1 MDAGVELSATTSNG
15 NGIRRYSDGIY
26 PVVPAPSL
34 SSSSSPPLLPSSAA
48 AAAAAGGGR
57 RSRLSCSWIFCTTL
71 KLCNTVAVTILAVLV
86 VYIFLQLQYVNYQIA
101 AQAQRLDD
109 LVNQVTTQQ
118 SSEIAQLNQKVDSN
132 HSLTLYQMAGTF
144 GLLTWLITIFHMT
157 SHIRN
162 WHAPIVQRKIVT
174 ILWMPPIY
182 GTTAFLSLV
191 FPVANGYL
199 AVISD
204 FYEAYVIYTFLAFL
218 IAVLGRGNRQVVVNV
233 LAQHASHLAK
243 PTRCLS
249 SCYHPPPASSP
260 QAKAN
265 AVLLECQ
272 VLCMQFVFLRP
283 LTSIARFV
291 ATTLAENHAHEQQQ
305 LQAFAYSSSSG
316 NSSSISSTPGDDGA
330 GTRSMMTNYTDYDAD
345 HTATTSSDIADGDAI
360 TSSMTNSSS
369 GGGGGYVYGGNAVA
383 VDDDQWAYF
392 KSPNFYI
399 AMITNVSVFFA
410 FSGLLKFYHAVNQEL
425 QWLNPFQKFM
435 AIKGVR
441 TL

>member
-1 MDAGVELSATTSNG
+1 
-15 NGIRRYSDGIY
+15 
-26 PVVPAPSL
+26 
-34 SSSSSPPLLPSSAA
+34 
-48 AAAAAGGGR
+48 
-57 RSRLSCSWIFCTTL
+57 L
-71 KLCNTVAVTILAVLV
+71 KLCNTVAVAVLAVLV

-101 AQAQRLDD
+101 AQSQRLDD

-118 SSEIAQLNQKVDSN
+118 SSQIAQLNQKVDSN

-191 FPVANGYL
+191 FPMASGYL

-233 LAQHASHLAK
+233 LAQHGSHLAS

-291 ATTLAENHAHEQQQ
+291 VTTLEENHAHEQQL
-305 LQAFAYSSSSG
+305 LQQQVQADNGSSMSG
-316 NSSSISSTPGDDGA
+316 YNPDGSN
-330 GTRSMMTNYTDYDAD
+330 GTRSMMTNYTDYDTD
-345 HTATTSSDIADGDAI
+345 TTTDIADDAI
-360 TSSMTNSSS
+360 TSTTNSTGGGDGYVS
-369 GGGGGYVYGGNAVA
+369 GGDASGDH
-383 VDDDQWAYF
+383 DDTQWAYF

-425 QWLNPFQKFM
+425 QWLNPFQKFL

-441 TL
+441 EMMMY